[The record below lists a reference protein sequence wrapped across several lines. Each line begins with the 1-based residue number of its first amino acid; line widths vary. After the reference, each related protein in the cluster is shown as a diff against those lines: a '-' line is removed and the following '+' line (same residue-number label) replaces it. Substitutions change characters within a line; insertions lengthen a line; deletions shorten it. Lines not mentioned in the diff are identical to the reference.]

1 MNGLKVGLQKI
12 AYFMYGIAGVALV
25 GIMFLTVAD
34 VFLRLFKMPIVGTYE
49 IVSLLGAVVIGFAI
63 PQTTLERGHV
73 LMDFL
78 TGRLH
83 GGVQRVLHLFT
94 RLIAAVIFLIIGW
107 NLFVLGNDLLK
118 AGQVSLTLKMPEY
131 PVAYGIAFC
140 CLLECLVLLADLIKK
155 KGADV

>member
-1 MNGLKVGLQKI
+1 MNFLVDSIHKVSR
-12 AYFMYGIAGVALV
+12 FMYGIAGVALV

-83 GGVQRVLHLFT
+83 GGVQRVLHFFT
-94 RLIAAVIFLIIGW
+94 RLVAVLIFLIIGW
-107 NLFVLGNDLLK
+107 NLFVLGNDLFK
-118 AGQVSLTLKMPEY
+118 AGQVSLTLKLPEY

-140 CLLECLVLLADLIKK
+140 CLFECLILLADLIKK
-155 KGADV
+155 EGAEV

>member
-83 GGVQRVLHLFT
+83 GGVQRALHLFT
-94 RLIAAVIFLIIGW
+94 RLTAAVIFLIIGW

-155 KGADV
+155 EGAEV

>member
-34 VFLRLFKMPIVGTYE
+34 VFLRLFKLPIEGTYE